1 MKTNL
6 PTPKRLTENEQKV
19 IEWAFNFA
27 HSIVAGDYH
36 LPKPMN
42 YTMNNLQD
50 AVWDLANERGI
61 SIADGCS
68 KEYLGVYNGYMEG
81 VLDNIRK
88 RVGEDNG

>member
-27 HSIVAGDYH
+27 HSIVVVVYH

-50 AVWDLANERGI
+50 AVWDLANDRGI
-61 SIADGCS
+61 SIEDGCS

>member
-1 MKTNL
+1 MKSNL
-6 PTPKRLTENEQKV
+6 PTPKRLTDNEQKV

-42 YTMNNLQD
+42 YTTNNLQD

-61 SIADGCS
+61 SIEDGCS
-68 KEYLGVYNGYMEG
+68 KEYLGVYNGYMDG

>member
-19 IEWAFNFA
+19 IEWAFNFT

-50 AVWDLANERGI
+50 AVWDLANDRGI
-61 SIADGCS
+61 SIEDGCS

>member
-1 MKTNL
+1 MKSNL
-6 PTPKRLTENEQKV
+6 PTPKRLTDNEQKV

-50 AVWDLANERGI
+50 AVFRLAQERGI
-61 SIADGCS
+61 SIEAGCT
-68 KEYLGVYNGYMEG
+68 KEYLGFHKGYWDG
-81 VLDNIRK
+81 VEERLRK
-88 RVGEDNG
+88 QA